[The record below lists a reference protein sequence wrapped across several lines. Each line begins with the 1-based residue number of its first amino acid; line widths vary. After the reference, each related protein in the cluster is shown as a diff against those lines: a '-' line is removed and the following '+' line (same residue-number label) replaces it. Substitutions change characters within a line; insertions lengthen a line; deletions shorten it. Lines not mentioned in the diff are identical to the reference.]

1 MRKKFL
7 QNKFA
12 SLLAMFLIL
21 FGGVAWASYA
31 NAVSPVAE
39 GEVDPA
45 PDPTPTPS
53 SPVVISPENGADI
66 ATVLETAKAAV
77 DKVGDITINLAENGA
92 YTISKTLEAPA
103 GIVINGN
110 GATIDASTLE
120 APFITMSANPSAEL
134 INNFNRVGSV
144 KIANVKVNG
153 LKNSI
158 FYDNNKPYCVV
169 DFTIDNSVLA
179 LATEAVQ
186 NEALISFKAGG
197 AKDFT
202 IKNST
207 VYGNGAV
214 AKYFIRYNNNGRID
228 RYGYTESTDTW
239 SMTYTNNTF
248 YNLLKSADGQ
258 WGNYGGVASKAKQMV
273 MTVKDNIWM
282 DCTSQ
287 VMRRLAQGK
296 SFKDFNSA
304 SSMSNNTFWN
314 TVTNSTDKQDNYG
327 NGTDLVTNPTFAD
340 AANADFHVFVG
351 SQQAKM
357 QTGDTRWAVTYDA
370 SQALPV
376 PVVLSPATDTDIATA
391 LDEAKAAVD
400 KVGDITINLAENG
413 AYTISKTL
421 EAPASI
427 VINGNGATVDAS
439 ALEAPFITMSANPSA
454 ELINNFNRVGSVK
467 IANVKVNGLK
477 NSIFYDNNKP
487 YCVVDFTI
495 DNSVLALATEA
506 VQNEALISFKAG
518 GAKDF
523 TIKNSTVY
531 GNGAVA
537 KYFIRYNNNGRIDR
551 YGYTESTDTWSMT
564 YTNNTFY
571 NLLKSADGQWGNYGG
586 VASKAKQMVMTVK
599 DNIWMDCTSQV
610 MRRLAQG
617 KSFKDFNSAS
627 SMSNNTFW
635 NTVTNS
641 TDKQDNYGNG
651 TDLITNPTFADA
663 ANGDFTI
670 GASTQQAKSKTGDP
684 RWLTNEYVVPTIDK
698 TALETEIAT
707 ATTLLGDASTEDGTA
722 GATLMAAI
730 NAAQTILSN
739 AEFQEEI
746 DAAVKTLQAA
756 EEAYNKATGISD
768 ITTGAA
774 DNGAW
779 YNMQGVKVEKPT
791 QKGVYIHNGKKIVV
805 R

>member
-7 QNKFA
+7 QNKFV

-77 DKVGDITINLAENGA
+77 DKVGDITINLAKGGA

-103 GIVINGN
+103 SIVINGN
-110 GATIDASTLE
+110 GATVDASANAATLILLTDGNTVE
-120 APFITMSANPSAEL
+120 
-134 INNFNRVGSV
+134 GSDYKRIDNV
-144 KIANVKVNG
+144 KIDGVTFKGV
-153 LKNSI
+153 KNSLL
-158 FYDNNKPYCVV
+158 YDNNVKLCVV
-169 DFTIDNSVLA
+169 DLTINNSVFDLQ
-179 LATEAVQ
+179 TEAVE
-186 NEALISFKAGG
+186 NEALISFKNGG
-197 AKDFT
+197 AKDVNIT
-202 IKNST
+202 NST
-207 VYGNGAV
+207 FYGNNAF
-214 AKYFIRYNNNGRID
+214 AKYFIRYNNSARLD
-228 RYGYTESTDTW
+228 RYGFDKNTEFQT
-239 SMTYTNNTF
+239 MNYQNNTF
-248 YNLLKSADGQ
+248 YGLLKSDGQ
-258 WGNYGGVASKAKQMV
+258 WGNYSAIQGQNYIKFD
-273 MTVKDNIWM
+273 VKNNIWYN
-282 DCTSQ
+282 CGKEII
-287 VMRRLAQGK
+287 RRMAGGRFGSNAPQE
-296 SFKDFNSA
+296 FANNTYFNDGADQSA
-304 SSMSNNTFWN
+304 SEASY
-314 TVTNSTDKQDNYG
+314 DKS
-327 NGTDLVTNPTFAD
+327 GTILITNPTFAD

-421 EAPASI
+421 EAPAGI
-427 VINGNGATVDAS
+427 VINGNGATIDAS

-635 NTVTNS
+635 NTMTNS

-670 GASTQQAKSKTGDP
+670 GASTQQAKFKTGDP
-684 RWLTNEYVVPTIDK
+684 RWLTNEYVAPTIDK

-707 ATTLLGDASTEDGTA
+707 ATTLLGDASIEDGTA

-730 NAAQTILSN
+730 NAAQTILDN

-746 DAAVKTLQAA
+746 DAAVNTLQAA
-756 EEAYNKATGISD
+756 EEAYKATGIND

-791 QKGVYIHNGKKIVV
+791 QRGVYIHNGKKIVV